1 MKTLETNDWMILN
14 NIIYKIYTTENVDTM
29 RELLLE
35 QLRMV
40 MDYDSAD
47 FFLADREEPQ
57 KLVNPILY
65 NCEEETVVNFKS
77 MEHEN
82 DNVLNGKS
90 MVYRETDM
98 LPDEKRTNS
107 EYFRKVY
114 RPNNWNYSIQLVLG
128 MNRKFLGVITFYRT
142 LGKDNFQYD
151 DIMILD
157 MLKDHLS
164 YRLYQGQK
172 TMEDAQEKLTVTEAT
187 EKYSLT
193 KREHVILQHLMAGKE
208 NSDICDELA
217 ISVNTLKKHILNIYR
232 KLEIRNRV
240 QLFKMIK
247 EKE

>member
-14 NIIYKIYTTENVDTM
+14 NIIYKIYTTENLDTM

-47 FFLADREEPQ
+47 FFLAPRGNEASFCR
-57 KLVNPILY
+57 PILY
-65 NCEEETVVNFKS
+65 NCEEETVTRYKEK
-77 MEHEN
+77 EHES
-82 DNVLNGKS
+82 DNVLSGKS
-90 MVYRETDM
+90 MVYRETDLM
-98 LPDEKRTNS
+98 PDEKRTSS
-107 EYFRKVY
+107 EYFQKVY

-128 MNRKFLGVITFYRT
+128 MNKEFLGVATFYRT

-151 DIMILD
+151 DILILD

-164 YRLYQGQK
+164 YRLFK
-172 TMEDAQEKLTVTEAT
+172 DRKESESSDKKLSVMEAT
-187 EKYSLT
+187 QKYDLT
-193 KREHVILQHLMAGKE
+193 KREKMILEQLMAGKE
-208 NSDICDELA
+208 NSCICDELS

-232 KLEIRNRV
+232 KLGIRNRV
-240 QLFKMIK
+240 QMFKMIR